1 MFSHRHVWFRLHR
14 VSSTRAAATTVKG
27 WVMFL
32 FHKVSLTSTRVRPR
46 VFLSSHL
53 LHCLVSTDHRCVGP
67 AGRRDHGARPEG
79 RVQGR
84 PHRQDPHPDQP
95 WLWRTGGTQN
105 ESFSTNPPSREAL
118 LCATFLETL
127 LDFGRCLRIRI
138 KQKKKMFWLYFFF
151 SFLPHDVC
159 LRGNC
164 PSCFCNHG
172 NLSPPLWPR
181 QLHYLRLPKDISE
194 DHVILMDSTVS
205 TGAAAMMAVR
215 VLLVGGD

>member
-1 MFSHRHVWFRLHR
+1 
-14 VSSTRAAATTVKG
+14 
-27 WVMFL
+27 MFL
-32 FHKVSLTSTRVRPR
+32 FYKVSLTSTRACPR

-53 LHCLVSTDHRCVGP
+53 LNCLVSTDHRCVGP

-105 ESFSTNPPSREAL
+105 ESFSTNAPSREAL
-118 LCATFLETL
+118 LCATFLET
-127 LDFGRCLRIRI
+127 
-138 KQKKKMFWLYFFF
+138 FWTLSQNSHQTEEKNVLIVFFIFF

>member
-1 MFSHRHVWFRLHR
+1 
-14 VSSTRAAATTVKG
+14 
-27 WVMFL
+27 MFL
-32 FHKVSLTSTRVRPR
+32 FYKVLLTSSRGCPRGFCHHTCSTASSPQITGVSVLRAGETMEPALRAVCKDVRIGKILIQTNLDSGEPE
-46 VFLSSHL
+46 VDETSHL
-53 LHCLVSTDHRCVGP
+53 VRKALP
-67 AGRRDHGARPEG
+67 
-79 RVQGR
+79 
-84 PHRQDPHPDQP
+84 
-95 WLWRTGGTQN
+95 
-105 ESFSTNPPSREAL
+105 TNIFEML

-127 LDFGRCLRIRI
+127 LS
-138 KQKKKMFWLYFFF
+138 KKSHQTKDKNVLIVIFF
-151 SFLPHDVC
+151 FLPHDVC
-159 LRGNC
+159 LRGNY